1 MSHPLAS
8 MPTSPLHSCVHQS
21 HALPE
26 HKMHDSASAKLNIN
40 ALLNP
45 SESSQRIA
53 ETSSNSQA
61 FIRNGTPTP
70 LSPESQATP
79 PPSARSKRQK
89 LIKDGA
95 VFERGPLK
103 GPNNYPPH
111 ESMEPSIILTSKQAE
126 ELALQHRRFQIF
138 PSGNQSADDG
148 LISDFPRRIPYSS
161 DKKSFLNK
169 TGRDLFDGMYQHQF
183 HLAHQQR

>member
-1 MSHPLAS
+1 
-8 MPTSPLHSCVHQS
+8 
-21 HALPE
+21 
-26 HKMHDSASAKLNIN
+26 MHDSASAKLNIN

-169 TGRDLFDGMYQHQF
+169 TGRDLFRKLFLSLEYGIRRGKKSFLNKTGRDLFDGMYQHQF